1 MAELVDIDEAKAFV
15 GFDAGAD
22 SADLMD
28 VAHAAGNNSVIK
40 YLGWAPSLQTRTA
53 LLSGYGGPSIA
64 LPWRSVQ
71 SITSVLI
78 DRVSVAV
85 SSFVIQ
91 GSMLIYRGGIFPRDL
106 ANVEI
111 TCRAGYSQLPSEITL
126 ATRLAIKAAWS
137 AVALDP
143 NFASHQVAGVES
155 ASFHADGPGA
165 LPPAAKAMLRDHRI
179 IFLPA

>member
-28 VAHAAGNNSVIK
+28 VAHAAGNGNVIQ
-40 YLGWAPSLQTRTA
+40 YLGWDPSLQTRTER
-53 LLSGYGGPSIA
+53 LSGYGGPSIA
-64 LPWRSVQ
+64 LPCRSLK
-71 SITSVLI
+71 SITSMLI
-78 DRVSVAV
+78 DGVSIAV

-91 GSMLIYRGGIFPRDL
+91 ASMLIYRGGVFPRGL
-106 ANVEI
+106 ANVEV
-111 TCRAGYSQLPSEITL
+111 TFRAGYSPLPSEITL
-126 ATRLAIKAAWS
+126 AARFAIKAAWS
-137 AVALDP
+137 AMALDP

-165 LPPAAKAMLRDHRI
+165 LPPAAKVMLRDHRI
-179 IFLPA
+179 IFMPA